1 MWAGFRVGRRARPG
15 GPRIEHR
22 SDSISVEGTH
32 DGYSHLAGRPLHRR
46 RWQFDGA
53 GLVVEDDVSDAG
65 SAALARFHL
74 APGLTLAPAAD
85 QSHWRS
91 AAGASVIAE
100 VAIVAGRG
108 HAEASF
114 HSPRFGAVEATSCLA
129 VALERGRA
137 TTRWTWAR

>member
-1 MWAGFRVGRRARPG
+1 
-15 GPRIEHR
+15 
-22 SDSISVEGTH
+22 
-32 DGYSHLAGRPLHRR
+32 
-46 RWQFDGA
+46 
-53 GLVVEDDVSDAG
+53 
-65 SAALARFHL
+65 
-74 APGLTLAPAAD
+74 
-85 QSHWRS
+85 
-91 AAGASVIAE
+91 VIAE